1 MTDVEQYGFA
11 YEAGLRKGSRLVE
24 ICKVSTVTLTHDQMV
39 DLLRTSA
46 TVKVVVI
53 PPLKDGG
60 PRYEAGCG
68 G

>member
-1 MTDVEQYGFA
+1 M
-11 YEAGLRKGSRLVE
+11 E
-24 ICKVSTVTLTHDQMV
+24 ICKVATVTLTHDQMV

-60 PRYEAGCG
+60 PRYEFIVKNISSYYFCLLIKIFS
-68 G
+68 

>member
-1 MTDVEQYGFA
+1 M
-11 YEAGLRKGSRLVE
+11 E
-24 ICKVSTVTLTHDQMV
+24 ICKVATVTLTHDQMV

-60 PRYEAGCG
+60 PRYEVIAKNISSYYFCLLIKIFS
-68 G
+68 